1 MKKIITSILIII
13 LALILCG
20 NIIIK
25 RDIKNINAKIYYVD
39 HTMLRLIPVSVD
51 IQNTTTKGA
60 AKEMIKMLIEGKDK
74 NSKILRVIPNKD
86 DCMSVT
92 IKDDTAIVDLKE
104 SFIKNKPTNK
114 IHGLLAVYQIVN
126 SLTSI
131 NGIDTVKFHIDG
143 KEDKG
148 FVSGLDMRET
158 FIPDYYL

>member
-1 MKKIITSILIII
+1 MKKIVTSILIII

-20 NIIIK
+20 NIITK
-25 RDIKNINAKIYYVD
+25 RDTKNFDAKIYYVD
-39 HTMLRLIPVSVD
+39 HTMLRLIPVNVD

-60 AKEMIKMLIEGKDK
+60 AKEVINKLVEGRDK
-74 NSKILRVIPNKD
+74 NSKILRVLPNEEK
-86 DCMSVT
+86 CMSVT
-92 IKDDTAIVDLKE
+92 IKDNMAIVDLKE
-104 SFIKNKPTNK
+104 NFIKNKPTNRL
-114 IHGLLAVYQIVN
+114 HGLLAIYQIVN

-131 NGIDTVKFHIDG
+131 NGIDTVKFYIDG

>member
-20 NIIIK
+20 NIFIK
-25 RDIKNINAKIYYVD
+25 RDTKNISAKIYYVD
-39 HTMLRLIPVSVD
+39 HTMLRLIPVNID

-60 AKEMIKMLIEGKDK
+60 AKEMINMLIEGKDR
-74 NSKILRVIPNKD
+74 NSKILRVLPSEEK
-86 DCMSVT
+86 CMSVT
-92 IKDDTAIVDLKE
+92 VKDNIAIVDLKE
-104 SFIKNKPTNK
+104 NFIKNKPTNR
-114 IHGLLAVYQIVN
+114 IHGLLAIYQIVN

-131 NGIDTVKFHIDG
+131 SGIDTVKFYIDG

-148 FVSGLDMRET
+148 FVQGLDMRET